1 MRVITLTTD
10 FGSRDWF
17 VGTMKGVI
25 ARLVPEANVIDITHE
40 VAPGDVRGGAFALAA
55 AVPYFPEGT
64 IHVAVVDPGVGSHRR
79 AIALRTNDAFF
90 LGPDNGVLSW
100 AVRDAQ
106 LEDVREISNDDW
118 FLQPVSRTFHGRDVF
133 APVAAR
139 LAGGAAFSAVGESI
153 SDFLRISWPAIVHDG
168 QRITGEVVY
177 VDRFGNAITNVP
189 AEALPL
195 EAAAKG
201 AVRLR
206 CAGIDVCLRAYY
218 AAANPNEVLAV
229 ASSSGLLELA
239 INGGSFA
246 QRYFVKE
253 GAIVEAVW

>member
-10 FGSRDWF
+10 FGGRDWF

-25 ARLVPEANVIDITHE
+25 AGLAPEARVIDITHE

-55 AVPYFPEGT
+55 AAPYFPEGT
-64 IHVAVVDPGVGSHRR
+64 IHVAVVDPGVGSQRR
-79 AIALRTNDAFF
+79 AIALRTRHAFF

-106 LEDVREISNDDW
+106 LEDAREISNDGW
-118 FLQPVSRTFHGRDVF
+118 FLQPVSHTFHGRDVF

-139 LAGGAAFSAVGESI
+139 LAAGAAFPAVGKSI
-153 SDFLRISWPAIVHDG
+153 GDFLRIPWPAVARDG
-168 QRITGEVVY
+168 QRIKGEVVY

-195 EAAAKG
+195 EAVTKG

-206 CAGIDVCLRAYY
+206 CVGIDLCLRPYY
-218 AAANPNEVLAV
+218 TAASPNEPLAI

-239 INGGSFA
+239 VNGGSFA
-246 QRYFVKE
+246 QRYSVKE
-253 GAIVEAVW
+253 GALVEAVW